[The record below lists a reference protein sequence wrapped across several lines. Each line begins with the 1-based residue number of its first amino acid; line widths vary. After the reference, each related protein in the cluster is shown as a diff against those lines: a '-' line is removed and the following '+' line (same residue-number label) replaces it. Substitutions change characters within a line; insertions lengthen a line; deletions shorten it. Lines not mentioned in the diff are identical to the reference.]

1 MTALH
6 PRLFFVVKVLVCL
19 LLLGFVWQVAGG
31 REILAAL
38 GGADPVWLAAGVAL
52 ILPQTVL
59 SAVRWRLVAARL
71 GVSIGAATAIA
82 EYYIAIFLNQVLPGG
97 VAGDITRV
105 TRHGSALRK
114 NALGE
119 AKSSEG
125 ADTGARGYGVA
136 AKAVVYERTV
146 GQIAMVALSIP
157 GLALWR
163 AEAAW
168 IAAGLLAVLLACAV
182 LAPVKGWIGRQ
193 IGDFRKAVLAG
204 DTIVRQA
211 VLSGL
216 IAGSYVLVFWCC
228 VRALGISFSAGTA
241 LTVLPPAL
249 LAMAIPITPAG
260 WGLREAAAVG
270 MWVAAGMQA
279 GDAAAASI
287 LYGLVNL
294 AGALPGAAF
303 LVTGPRTGK
312 A

>member
-1 MTALH
+1 MIRLH
-6 PRLFFVVKVLVCL
+6 PRLLFFLKVLICL

-31 REILAAL
+31 PEILKAL
-38 GGADPVWLAAGVAL
+38 GDADPVWLAAGFAL

-59 SAVRWRLVAARL
+59 SAIRWRLVAARL
-71 GVSIGAATAIA
+71 GVTIGASAAIS

-114 NALGE
+114 NASARKNTDG
-119 AKSSEG
+119 
-125 ADTGARGYGVA
+125 RGYGVA
-136 AKAVVYERTV
+136 AKAVVYERTA
-146 GQIAMVALSIP
+146 GQVAMVALSIP
-157 GLALWR
+157 GLGLWK

-168 IAAGLLAVLLACAV
+168 VAAGMLCALVALAV
-182 LAPVKGWIGRQ
+182 LAPAKGWIGRQ
-193 IGDFRKAVLAG
+193 IGDFRKAVLG
-204 DTIVRQA
+204 KDVIIGQA
-211 VLSGL
+211 MLSGL

-228 VRALGISFSAGTA
+228 VRALGISFSASTA
-241 LTVLPPAL
+241 LAVLPPAL

-279 GDAAAASI
+279 DDAAAASI

-303 LVTGPRTGK
+303 LAVGPRAAKT
-312 A
+312 

>member
-1 MTALH
+1 MSGL
-6 PRLFFVVKVLVCL
+6 RRSSLFILKLLLCF
-19 LLLGFVWQVAGG
+19 LLLGFVWNIAGG
-31 REILAAL
+31 QQIFTAL
-38 GGADPVWLAAGVAL
+38 GDADPFWLGIGFAV
-52 ILPQTVL
+52 IMPQTIL
-59 SAVRWRLVAARL
+59 SAIRWRLVAARL
-71 GVSIGAATAIA
+71 GVDLAPATAVA
-82 EYYIAIFLNQVLPGG
+82 EYYMAIFLNQVLPGG
-97 VAGDITRV
+97 IAGDVTRV

-114 NALGE
+114 
-119 AKSSEG
+119 G
-125 ADTGARGYGVA
+125 APVHASGQGYKVA
-136 AKAVVYERTV
+136 AKAVVYERMA

-168 IAAGLLAVLLACAV
+168 GAAGLLAVLLAGAA
-182 LAPVKGWIGRQ
+182 LTPAKGWLGRQ
-193 IGDFRKAVLAG
+193 IGDFRKSVLAWDG
-204 DTIVRQA
+204 LYTQVI
-211 VLSGL
+211 LSGV
-216 IAGSYVLVFWCC
+216 IAGSYVFVFWCC
-228 VRALGISFSAGTA
+228 VRALGIPFTAGTA

-270 MWVAAGMQA
+270 MWIAAGMEA

-303 LVTGPRTGK
+303 LVSGATREKGG

>member
-1 MTALH
+1 MRQLH
-6 PRLFFVVKVLVCL
+6 PRLFFFLKVLVCL

-31 REILAAL
+31 QEILKAL
-38 GGADPVWLAAGVAL
+38 GGADPVWLAAGFVL
-52 ILPQTVL
+52 ILPQTIL
-59 SAVRWRLVAARL
+59 SAIRWRLVAARL
-71 GVSIGAATAIA
+71 GVVIATPAAIS

-114 NALGE
+114 SASARE
-119 AKSSEG
+119 
-125 ADTGARGYGVA
+125 DTAGRGYGVA
-136 AKAVVYERTV
+136 AKAVVYERMA

-157 GLALWR
+157 GLGLWKV
-163 AEAAW
+163 EAAW
-168 IAAGLLAVLLACAV
+168 IAAGMLCALLAIAV

-193 IGDFRKAVLAG
+193 IGDFRNAVLAG
-204 DTIVRQA
+204 DTILAQA
-211 VLSGL
+211 LLSGL

-228 VRALGISFSAGTA
+228 VRALDISFSAGTA
-241 LTVLPPAL
+241 LAVLPPAL

-270 MWVAAGMQA
+270 MWVAAGMEA

-294 AGALPGAAF
+294 AGALPGAIF
-303 LVTGPRTGK
+303 LAIGPRAEK

>member
-1 MTALH
+1 MMGLH
-6 PRLFFVVKVLVCL
+6 PRLSFVLKVLVCL

-31 REILAAL
+31 PEILKAL
-38 GGADPVWLAAGVAL
+38 GGADPVWLAAGFVL

-71 GVSIGAATAIA
+71 GVVIATPAAIS

-114 NALGE
+114 
-119 AKSSEG
+119 
-125 ADTGARGYGVA
+125 DTVGRGYGVA
-136 AKAVVYERTV
+136 AKAVVYERTA

-163 AEAAW
+163 TEAAW
-168 IAAGLLAVLLACAV
+168 IAGGVLAFLLAFAV
-182 LAPVKGWIGRQ
+182 LVPAKGWIGRQ
-193 IGDFRKAVLAG
+193 IGDFRTAVLAKNAIIG
-204 DTIVRQA
+204 QA
-211 VLSGL
+211 LLSGL

-228 VRALGISFSAGTA
+228 VRALGISFSAETA
-241 LTVLPPAL
+241 LAVLPPAL

-270 MWVAAGMQA
+270 MWVAAGMAA

-303 LVTGPRTGK
+303 LAIGPRAEK
-312 A
+312 V

>member
-1 MTALH
+1 MTGLH
-6 PRLFFVVKVLVCL
+6 PRLSFVLKLLVCL

-31 REILAAL
+31 PEILIAL
-38 GGADPVWLAAGVAL
+38 GGADPVWLAAGFGL

-71 GVSIGAATAIA
+71 GVTIGTKAAIS

-114 NALGE
+114 SAL
-119 AKSSEG
+119 AHEG
-125 ADTGARGYGVA
+125 TGGRGYGVA

-168 IAAGLLAVLLACAV
+168 IAGGILAVLLALAI

-193 IGDFRKAVLAG
+193 IGDFRKAVLKQ
-204 DTIVRQA
+204 DVIVRQA
-211 VLSGL
+211 MLSGL

-270 MWVAAGMQA
+270 MWIAAGMQA

-303 LVTGPRTGK
+303 LAVGPRTGNT
-312 A
+312 

>member
-1 MTALH
+1 MMGLH
-6 PRLFFVVKVLVCL
+6 PRLSFVLKVLVCL

-31 REILAAL
+31 PEILKAL
-38 GGADPVWLAAGVAL
+38 GGADPVWLAAGFVL

-71 GVSIGAATAIA
+71 GVVIATPAAIS

-114 NALGE
+114 
-119 AKSSEG
+119 
-125 ADTGARGYGVA
+125 DTVGRGYGVA
-136 AKAVVYERTV
+136 AKAVVYERTA

-163 AEAAW
+163 TEAAW
-168 IAAGLLAVLLACAV
+168 IAGGVLAFLLAFAV
-182 LAPVKGWIGRQ
+182 LVPAKGWIGRQ
-193 IGDFRKAVLAG
+193 IGGFRTAVLAKDAILG
-204 DTIVRQA
+204 QA
-211 VLSGL
+211 LLSGV

-270 MWVAAGMQA
+270 MWVAAGMAA

-303 LVTGPRTGK
+303 LAIGPRAEK
-312 A
+312 V

>member
-1 MTALH
+1 MGLH
-6 PRLFFVVKVLVCL
+6 PRLSFVLKVLVCL

-31 REILAAL
+31 PEILKAL
-38 GGADPVWLAAGVAL
+38 GGADPVWLAAGFVL

-71 GVSIGAATAIA
+71 GVVIATPAAIS

-114 NALGE
+114 
-119 AKSSEG
+119 
-125 ADTGARGYGVA
+125 DTVGRGYGVA
-136 AKAVVYERTV
+136 AKAVVYERTA

-163 AEAAW
+163 TEAAW
-168 IAAGLLAVLLACAV
+168 IAGGVLAFLLAFAV
-182 LAPVKGWIGRQ
+182 LVPAKGWIGRQ
-193 IGDFRKAVLAG
+193 IGDFRTAVLAKNAIIG
-204 DTIVRQA
+204 QA
-211 VLSGL
+211 LLSGL

-228 VRALGISFSAGTA
+228 VRALGISFSAETA
-241 LTVLPPAL
+241 LAVLPPAL

-270 MWVAAGMQA
+270 MWVAAGMAA

-303 LVTGPRTGK
+303 LAIGPRAEK
-312 A
+312 V

>member
-1 MTALH
+1 MMGLH
-6 PRLFFVVKVLVCL
+6 PRLSFVLKVRVCL

-31 REILAAL
+31 PEILKAL
-38 GGADPVWLAAGVAL
+38 GGADPLWLAAGFVL

-71 GVSIGAATAIA
+71 GVVIAKPAAIS

-114 NALGE
+114 
-119 AKSSEG
+119 
-125 ADTGARGYGVA
+125 DTAGRGYGVA
-136 AKAVVYERTV
+136 AKAVVYERTA

-163 AEAAW
+163 TEAAW
-168 IAAGLLAVLLACAV
+168 IAGGVLAFLLAFAV
-182 LAPVKGWIGRQ
+182 LVPAKGWIGRQ
-193 IGDFRKAVLAG
+193 IGDFRTAVLAKNAIIG
-204 DTIVRQA
+204 QA
-211 VLSGL
+211 LLSGL

-228 VRALGISFSAGTA
+228 VRALGISFSAETA
-241 LTVLPPAL
+241 LAVLPPAL

-270 MWVAAGMQA
+270 MWVAAGMAA

-303 LVTGPRTGK
+303 LAIGPRAEK
-312 A
+312 V